1 MAATKYEVLC
11 RYYNVDM
18 KMPIT
23 NIVNETWISCFDT
36 VPEKGNYS
44 VETFEFCKSSNPT
57 QERKIQDLLIYGNNS
72 INPKFNMF
80 FIQDV
85 KHNST
90 ATIVNNVIK
99 FEDGTIYE
107 YKSNSI
113 YRNDKEIAANVKS
126 ATFNMKTYK
135 VENTTKNLILVNL
148 NIGEG
153 EKEYQKEIEY
163 VLRYW

>member
-1 MAATKYEVLC
+1 MKSDKGVTLIALVIYIAVFTIVVSTMGLLSSYF
-11 RYYNVDM
+11 YNNMHLIKDDASYV
-18 KMPIT
+18 
-23 NIVNETWISCFDT
+23 
-36 VPEKGNYS
+36 
-44 VETFEFCKSSNPT
+44 VEYN
-57 QERKIQDLLIYGNNS
+57 
-72 INPKFNMF
+72 KFNMF

-90 ATIVNNVIK
+90 ATIENNVIK

-126 ATFNMKTYK
+126 ATFNLKTYK

>member
-1 MAATKYEVLC
+1 MKSDKGVTLIALVIYIAVFTIVVSTMGLLSSYF
-11 RYYNVDM
+11 YNNMHLIKDDASYV
-18 KMPIT
+18 
-23 NIVNETWISCFDT
+23 
-36 VPEKGNYS
+36 
-44 VETFEFCKSSNPT
+44 VEYN
-57 QERKIQDLLIYGNNS
+57 
-72 INPKFNMF
+72 KFNMF

-90 ATIVNNVIK
+90 ATIENNVIR

-126 ATFNMKTYK
+126 ATFNLKTYK
-135 VENTTKNLILVNL
+135 VKNTTKNLILVNL